1 MFSSLDNE
9 IQPCP
14 VTADPPGSS
23 LEQRPRAARSCVMM
37 KEKGKLPG
45 ASYAPILVPLLVV
58 VVVII
63 VEVTRL
69 LRLFQQAT
77 FLLVCF
83 AGFGQA
89 GLDLGWKTSL
99 LFGTR
104 QDFKPQSPDCSFF

>member
-1 MFSSLDNE
+1 
-9 IQPCP
+9 
-14 VTADPPGSS
+14 
-23 LEQRPRAARSCVMM
+23 MM

-45 ASYAPILVPLLVV
+45 ASYAPILVPLILLLLVV
-58 VVVII
+58 VVVV